1 MKKSE
6 LDNLENEFNSLKE
19 AARFIADKCKAYVAE
34 VEKLKKQEKA
44 NEQIAETFY
53 THLERCRICEKGRPR
68 LFNVNYTGSCAT
80 AHYYCPKCGCQYEER
95 KLRKLEIDMEG

>member
-1 MKKSE
+1 MTMKKSE

-19 AARFIADKCKAYVAE
+19 AARFIAYVAE

-68 LFNVNYTGSCAT
+68 LFNINYTGSCAT
-80 AHYYCPKCGCQYEER
+80 AHYYCPKCGGQYEER
-95 KLRKLEIDMEG
+95 KLRKLEIDVEV